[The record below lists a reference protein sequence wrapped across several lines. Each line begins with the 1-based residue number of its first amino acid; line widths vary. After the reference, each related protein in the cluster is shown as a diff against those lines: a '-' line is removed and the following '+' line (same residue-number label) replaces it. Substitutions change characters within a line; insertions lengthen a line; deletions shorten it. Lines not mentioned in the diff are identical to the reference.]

1 MELHVYVSARSIDGT
16 PASTIGITLTTKE
29 SPMEKTT
36 VHMESAGN
44 HRTDRAAQPQ
54 HPRVDFQRI
63 APEAVRAQLGLEA
76 YVHGSGLEP
85 SLIHLVK
92 LRASMVNGCAYCV
105 DMHTKDAR
113 FANETEQR
121 LYAVSVWHDTPFFT
135 PRERAALSWTD
146 ALTDLAHRDVTDDL
160 FHEVRSRFSE
170 RELVD
175 LTMVVVTINGWNRLA
190 VGFRTPVGSYV
201 AGSRGKVAA
210 AAGPQRASA

>member
-1 MELHVYVSARSIDGT
+1 VIARPIDGT
-16 PASTIGITLTTKE
+16 LASAIAITLTRKE

-36 VHMESAGN
+36 VHIAPAGN
-44 HRTDRAAQPQ
+44 HATDGPAQDQ
-54 HPRVDFQRI
+54 RPRVDYRSI
-63 APEAVRAQLGLEA
+63 APEAVRAQLGLET
-76 YVHGSGLEP
+76 YVHGCSLEP
-85 SLIHLVK
+85 SLIQLVK

-113 FANETEQR
+113 FQGETEQR
-121 LYAVSVWHDTPFFT
+121 LYAVSVWHETPFFT

-146 ALTDLAHRDVTDDL
+146 ALTDLAHREVTDDL
-160 FHEVRSRFSE
+160 FREVRSQFSE

-190 VGFRTPVGSYV
+190 VGFRAPVGSYV
-201 AGSRGKVAA
+201 AGSRGKPGE